1 VSDIAIRFDGL
12 ILMLALATG
21 AAIYAAIAVAASAVS
36 LVRPRPRGWLIARRS
51 ASMAG
56 AAFAVAV
63 GVGYL
68 WDRHGFWR
76 AADEWI
82 DYLTYPWIVLFV
94 IGCWWLFHQRRN
106 TAAHGRYPPTPT
118 S

>member
-1 VSDIAIRFDGL
+1 
-12 ILMLALATG
+12 
-21 AAIYAAIAVAASAVS
+21 
-36 LVRPRPRGWLIARRS
+36 
-51 ASMAG
+51 MAG

-63 GVGYL
+63 AVGYL

-82 DYLTYPWIVLFV
+82 DYLTYPWIMLFL
-94 IGCWWLFHQRRN
+94 IGCWWLFHERRN
-106 TAAHGRYPPTPT
+106 TPAPGRYPPTPT